1 MDGRWTSGF
10 SETFSHVF
18 DRPQRFAARHSR
30 LRRHFIRY
38 SSFEHA
44 PIGPSAAL
52 REFANA
58 KNQKEKKRE
67 QNA

>member
-30 LRRHFIRY
+30 LRRHF
-38 SSFEHA
+38 HQA
-44 PIGPSAAL
+44 PEFRARAYRAERGTARV
-52 REFANA
+52 RE
-58 KNQKEKKRE
+58 RE
-67 QNA
+67 ELKGEET